1 MNPGRDAAWV
11 LLAQSGALQPHC
23 ILSPL
28 VLVEDLVG
36 WAEVGRDAGESHGM
50 EYQGRTKTRSAFW
63 KGLPSPAEETE
74 AGVHVGGSCRC
85 SSQSWWGFG
94 PGEE

>member
-1 MNPGRDAAWV
+1 MGSAGPAWCFAV
-11 LLAQSGALQPHC
+11 HC

-36 WAEVGRDAGESHGM
+36 WAEVRRDAGESHRT

-63 KGLPSPAEETE
+63 KGLPSSREETE
-74 AGVHVGGSCRC
+74 AGVPSGRLLPLFQPELVGVWAR
-85 SSQSWWGFG
+85 
-94 PGEE
+94 